1 MLLAAIIHHR
11 FVSITRPDW
20 TPRSAMN
27 HHESSSRR
35 MPTLVETMF
44 AGMLSLILLGCGV
57 YLYLSPQL
65 PNVAQLREI
74 TLESPLQIYSSDGK
88 LISEFGEKHSRPL
101 KYEEIPPQF
110 VQAFMAAEDDNFFKH
125 GGISLKGL
133 GRAIIDILQT
143 GSIQSG
149 GSTITMQ
156 VAKNYF
162 LTSKR
167 TFSRKFTEILLARN
181 IENALSKQ
189 EIMALYVNK
198 IFLGQRAYGIG
209 AAAEVYYG
217 KNVNQLSLAEMAMI
231 AGLPKAPS
239 KYNPVVNPK
248 RALERRDWILGRMF
262 RLGYINEEQYR
273 AALSAPAGLNFRPAQ
288 TEVYGPWIAEM
299 VRAALVARFG
309 ENIQGAGYRIYTTVQ
324 SDMQNAAVKSVIDG
338 LLAYDHRHGW
348 RGPEAKGEPLSS
360 FSEAGGLLPARVTS
374 VGKRN
379 LTAQLKDG
387 TSIRIEW
394 AGLSWAR
401 PYKSVNSTG
410 NYPSKAGQI
419 VDVDDIIRV
428 RKSGGNWVLSQIPAV
443 QGQLI
448 ALDPENGAIKALAG
462 GFDYGQSQFNRSLQG
477 WRQAGSTLKPFIYTL
492 ALERGYTPNS
502 MINDAPLTI
511 GNWSPSN
518 SDGEF
523 MGPITLRRALYLSRN
538 LVSVRLL
545 QAVGVERARMYL
557 DRFGFIDGELPK
569 NLTLA
574 LGTAQVLPVQM
585 ATAYAVIA
593 NGGYRINPYFI
604 QRIEDAQGKVL
615 FTANPVQ
622 VCRECNRPAPPAS
635 EQQPIEITGE
645 GSQITTSDP
654 AASPPPSPATPE
666 PFFTPAKR
674 VMGEKSAY
682 QMANILRDVIL
693 HGTGRGA
700 LSLGRS
706 DIAGKTGTT
715 NDAKDAWFAGFSP
728 RMVAIAWVGFDNPA
742 PLGRL
747 EYGGYA
753 ALPIWTGFMKQA
765 LTGTEDQWLTP
776 PEGMPSARAPA
787 AAANAGNGAENTA
800 DGESTPSEGA
810 PGQSAPTPQA
820 KPEDIF

>member
-1 MLLAAIIHHR
+1 MPALLAA
-11 FVSITRPDW
+11 T
-20 TPRSAMN
+20 
-27 HHESSSRR
+27 
-35 MPTLVETMF
+35 F
-44 AGMLSLILLGCGV
+44 AGLLSLILLGSGV
-57 YLYLSPQL
+57 YLYLNPQL
-65 PNVAQLREI
+65 PNVTQLREI
-74 TLESPLQIYSSDGK
+74 ALETPLQIYSSDGK

-101 KYEEIPPQF
+101 KYAEIPPMF
-110 VQAFMAAEDDNFFKH
+110 VNAFLAAEDDNFFKH

-133 GRAIIDILQT
+133 GRAFVDILQT

-167 TFSRKFTEILLARN
+167 TFSRKFTEILLARD
-181 IENALSKQ
+181 IEQALSKQ
-189 EIMALYVNK
+189 EILALYVNK

-217 KNVNQLSLAEMAMI
+217 KNVNQLSIAEMAMI

-248 RALERRDWILGRMF
+248 RALQRRDWILGRMLH
-262 RLGYINEEQYR
+262 LGFITEAQYQE
-273 AALSAPAGLNFRPAQ
+273 ALAQPTNLNFRPAT

-324 SDMQNAAVKSVIDG
+324 ADMQNAAVKSVIDG
-338 LLAYDHRHGW
+338 LIAYDHRHGW
-348 RGPEAKGEPLSS
+348 RGPEANGQPLSD
-360 FSEAGGLLPARVTS
+360 FYEAGGLQPAKVTAVSKRNFTALLKDSTS
-374 VGKRN
+374 VRVDWEGM
-379 LTAQLKDG
+379 
-387 TSIRIEW
+387 
-394 AGLSWAR
+394 SWAR
-401 PYKSVNSTG
+401 PYKGVNSVG
-410 NYPSKAGQI
+410 AYPANAGQI
-419 VDVDDIIRV
+419 VHVDDIIRV
-428 RKSGGNWVLSQIPAV
+428 RKSGNGWALAQIPAV

-448 ALDPENGAIKALAG
+448 AVDPESGAIKALAG
-462 GFDYGQSQFNRSLQG
+462 GFDYSRSQFNRSLQG

-502 MINDAPLTI
+502 IINDAPLTI

-545 QAVGVERARMYL
+545 QAVGVDRARSYL
-557 DRFGFIDGELPK
+557 DRFGFIDTQLPK

-585 ATAYAVIA
+585 ATAYSVIA

-604 QRIEDAQGKVL
+604 ERIEDSHGKVL
-615 FTANPVQ
+615 FTANPERI
-622 VCRECNRPAPPAS
+622 CRDCEKPAPLPQS
-635 EQQPIEITGE
+635 TSPIEITGE
-645 GSQITTSDP
+645 GTHITTTNPADAAVP
-654 AASPPPSPATPE
+654 AAPE
-666 PFFTPAKR
+666 TRPFTPVAKR
-674 VMGEKSAY
+674 VMGAKSAY
-682 QMANILRDVIL
+682 QMANILRDVIV

-715 NDAKDAWFAGFSP
+715 NDAKDAWFAGFNP
-728 RMVAIAWVGFDNPA
+728 HMVAIAWVGFDNPS

-765 LTGTEDQWLTP
+765 LSGIEERWLEP
-776 PEGMPSARAPA
+776 PEGMAPAPQPANNGGLPDSSTAPSADGTTPASDGAAPA
-787 AAANAGNGAENTA
+787 DAA
-800 DGESTPSEGA
+800 
-810 PGQSAPTPQA
+810 QA
-820 KPEDIF
+820 APEDIF

>member
-1 MLLAAIIHHR
+1 
-11 FVSITRPDW
+11 
-20 TPRSAMN
+20 
-27 HHESSSRR
+27 
-35 MPTLVETMF
+35 MPTLVATMF
-44 AGMLSLILLGCGV
+44 AGLLSLILLGCGV

-74 TLESPLQIYSSDGK
+74 TLETPLQIYSSDGK

-101 KYEEIPPQF
+101 KYNEIPPQF
-110 VQAFMAAEDDNFFKH
+110 VQAFLAAEDDSFFKH
-125 GGISLKGL
+125 GGISMKGL
-133 GRAIIDILQT
+133 GRAFIDILQT

-248 RALERRDWILGRMF
+248 RALQRRDWILGRM
-262 RLGYINEEQYR
+262 LQLNYINEAQYQ
-273 AALSAPAGLNFRPAQ
+273 AAVQAPTGLNFRPAQ

-309 ENIQGAGYRIYTTVQ
+309 ENIQGAGYRIFTTVQ
-324 SDMQNAAVKSVIDG
+324 SDMQNAAVRSVVDG
-338 LLAYDHRHGW
+338 LMAYDHRHGW
-348 RGPEAKGEPLSS
+348 RGPEAKAESLAG
-360 FSEAGGLLPARVTS
+360 FSEAGGLLPARVTA
-374 VGKRN
+374 VGKRSI
-379 LTAQLKDG
+379 TAQLKDN
-387 TSIRIEW
+387 SAIQIDW
-394 AGLSWAR
+394 NGLSWAR

-419 VDVDDIIRV
+419 VAVDDIIRV
-428 RKSGGNWVLSQIPAV
+428 RKSGDRWVLSQIPAV

-545 QAVGVERARMYL
+545 QAVGVDRARLYL
-557 DRFGFIDGELPK
+557 DRFGFIDEQLPK

-585 ATAYAVIA
+585 ATAYSVIA

-604 QRIEDAQGKVL
+604 ERIEDASGKVL
-615 FTANPVQ
+615 FTANPVR
-622 VCRECNRPAPPAS
+622 VCRDCNRPPPPAAPS
-635 EQQPIEITGE
+635 DQPIEITGE
-645 GSQITTSDP
+645 GSQITTTEPAP
-654 AASPPPSPATPE
+654 AAATPAAVAPE
-666 PFFTPAKR
+666 PFFPPAKR

-715 NDAKDAWFAGFSP
+715 NDAKDAWFAGFNP
-728 RMVAIAWVGFDNPA
+728 RMVAVAWVGFDNPA

-765 LTGTEDQWLTP
+765 LSGIENKWLGA
-776 PEGMPSARAPA
+776 PEGMPVAQGPA
-787 AAANAGNGAENTA
+787 ASNNTA
-800 DGESTPSEGA
+800 AAGEGDVAGDTPAVESDNPA
-810 PGQSAPTPQA
+810 ATPQA
-820 KPEDIF
+820 APEDLF